1 MPRAEGE
8 RARRRWQLWLGW
20 LLTVLFVGVYFAL
33 PDGDEAIPF
42 AFAPQDAPEPSSAS
56 RQVEILEV
64 TPARPNPGR
73 AITIRYFGTSAA
85 PEIHALAGKIDMQI
99 LARSPGALV
108 AQVPPN
114 LTPGRLKLRLVA
126 DGERSKPYV
135 VSLRAP
141 NYQKPFRNLIGG
153 FALLIFGIGVLAR
166 GVREAVGFASAH
178 TFARLSGRR
187 FSVLGLGG
195 LLGAIAQSTTGAAGI
210 LAGLVASNLLAL
222 GPAAIAFL
230 GAGFGAAA
238 APLATGLIDTRE
250 GLIAIAIGVLWLGLA
265 RDRRSK
271 ALARV
276 VLGAGLMAFGLQTFR
291 PGFEVLLQEPTLLEF
306 LASLHAD
313 SAVHVVSCALLGAL
327 LVAVLQGPAPVIV
340 LVILIAQT
348 TAQWDLRTALS
359 LLAGSGLGASIGA
372 LVTTPVSRRGRQ
384 LAMLN
389 LMLGLGSTVLAVLS
403 VDIWSRIADFIVP
416 GVPHEVDWSR
426 RGVQP
431 NLAPHL
437 GVAFALS
444 QIGAACALL
453 PAARPLS
460 RWLEKRLGKNTETAL
475 AQVGDPVGVARAAL
489 IDVLSAQQQAL
500 APLRELVS
508 AGSRSQGRLGEHC
521 LAEAHAALEELLSAR
536 VPMLPET
543 PDGAAMARAAFTSMQ
558 LQRGLE
564 GLHRQAERLV
574 DSRIAE
580 SAGDV
585 HVPPLSKGDDS
596 ILAEMHALLGDGMTA
611 LLTLLRERGALDLDL
626 VRAREIQMNGLEARA
641 RNQMREGSRESGAV
655 GSHLRVLELVDAY
668 ESTGNQL
675 YRLAEALE
683 QSVEASAA
691 RRVI

>member
-1 MPRAEGE
+1 MPRVDGE
-8 RARRRWQLWLGW
+8 RTRRRWKLWLGW
-20 LLTVLFVGVYFAL
+20 LLTLLFIGVYFAL

-42 AFAPQDAPEPSSAS
+42 AFAPNDTPEPSSGS
-56 RQVEILEV
+56 RQIEVVEV
-64 TPARPNPGR
+64 TPARPSPGR
-73 AITIRYFGTSAA
+73 AITITYLSSDDVS
-85 PEIHALAGKIDMQI
+85 EVHAFAGKVDMQV
-99 LARSPGALV
+99 LARSRGALV
-108 AQVPPN
+108 ARLPAN
-114 LTPGRLKLRLVA
+114 LAPGRLKLRLVA
-126 DGERSKPYV
+126 GGERSKPFAL
-135 VSLRAP
+135 SLRAP

-195 LLGAIAQSTTGAAGI
+195 VLGAIAQSTTASAGI
-210 LAGLVASNLLAL
+210 LAGLVASNLLAV

-230 GAGFGAAA
+230 GAEFGAAA

-271 ALARV
+271 ALARI

-306 LASLHAD
+306 LARLRADGALH
-313 SAVHVVSCALLGAL
+313 VGLCALLGAF
-327 LVAVLQGPAPVIV
+327 LVAMLQGPAPVIV

-372 LVTTPVSRRGRQ
+372 LVTMPVSRRGRQ
-384 LAMLN
+384 LAVLN
-389 LMLGLGSTVLAVLS
+389 LLLGLGSTLFAVLT
-403 VDIWSRIADFIVP
+403 VDVWSHVADWIVP

-426 RGVQP
+426 RGAQP

-444 QIGAACALL
+444 QIVAACALL
-453 PAARPLS
+453 PAAFPLA
-460 RWLEKRLGKNTETAL
+460 RWLDKRFAPSVAKSL

-489 IDVLSAQQQAL
+489 VDVLRAQQQAL
-500 APLRELVS
+500 APVRELVS
-508 AGSRSQGRLGEHC
+508 AGSRSQGRLAEHC
-521 LAEAHAALEELLSAR
+521 LAEGHAALEELLAAR
-536 VPMLPET
+536 VPVLPDSA
-543 PDGAAMARAAFTSMQ
+543 DGRAIARAAFTSMQ

-574 DSRIAE
+574 DSRIAA
-580 SAGDV
+580 SASGADV
-585 HVPPLSKGDDS
+585 LALSRSDNT
-596 ILAEMHALLGDGMTA
+596 ILAEMHELLSEGISA
-611 LLTLLRERGALDLDL
+611 LLTLLRERAALDLDS

-641 RNQMREGSRESGAV
+641 RNQLREGAREPGGV

-683 QSVEASAA
+683 ESVEASAA
-691 RRVI
+691 RRVM